1 MPNTC
6 PSSSTGR
13 TVART
18 WAGVGQSLTTAV
30 DRVPWMRPASVLQA
44 PSCVAACNRR
54 SDSFWRGLAED
65 CWKSLDGHNSE
76 VTSSHHAPDRGSACL
91 FISNW
96 MSATRPSSPIVSTAG
111 NFSGTAVVSL
121 QVPSERGSRKGDAG
135 AARMCRRSERC
146 GQIGFTAFLEH
157 LRGVITR
164 FDQSG
169 ATAESFGR
177 CRWDL

>member
-1 MPNTC
+1 MDAPGI
-6 PSSSTGR
+6 S
-13 TVART
+13 
-18 WAGVGQSLTTAV
+18 
-30 DRVPWMRPASVLQA
+30 PASAKLRRCVQPAIGFVLAWFGRRLLEIARRAQLRSHFV
-44 PSCVAACNRR
+44 PSCSGSGLSLPVHLELDERNASVIA
-54 SDSFWRGLAED
+54 DSQHSRKL
-65 CWKSLDGHNSE
+65 
-76 VTSSHHAPDRGSACL
+76 
-91 FISNW
+91 
-96 MSATRPSSPIVSTAG
+96 
-111 NFSGTAVVSL
+111 SGTAVVSL